1 MMTPTDRA
9 DLSNRPP
16 DRLSRPA
23 NSPYTTRQARF
34 ETDGMT
40 IETPPVEATLTEY
53 GIQVDCRIPRQKI
66 ATPAREMFVD
76 DRPDLRADAQAGQ
89 QGLLFPAS
97 DPSQRMLGGQPASL
111 RFLFEE

>member
-1 MMTPTDRA
+1 MTTPTDRA
-9 DLSNRPP
+9 DPSNCPP

-40 IETPPVEATLTEY
+40 IEMLPVETTLTEF
-53 GIQVDCRIPRQKI
+53 GIQVDCRLPRRGI
-66 ATPAREMFVD
+66 VTPANETFVD
-76 DRPDLRADAQAGQ
+76 DQPDLRADAQAGQ
-89 QGLLFPAS
+89 QRLLFPNS
-97 DPSQRMLGGQPASL
+97 DPSQRTLGGQPASI